1 MAIFQFGWACVQ
13 ISHLSLIPELTPNE
27 HDRTK
32 LTAVRYNQLNIM
44 IPFIIYLFCR
54 YGFTVISNLLV
65 YVITW
70 YVLHIDSATQ
80 RSKIGPTDAPKF
92 RTVVWSGLSVGV
104 VCTIIFHIFVK
115 ESNGITGNNVRGS
128 HLRLSVKELLS
139 NIQIYQVLLISKYTK
154 RN

>member
-1 MAIFQFGWACVQ
+1 M
-13 ISHLSLIPELTPNE
+13 N
-27 HDRTK
+27 
-32 LTAVRYNQLNIM
+32 
-44 IPFIIYLFCR
+44 PFIIYLFYR

-80 RSKIGPTDAPKF
+80 QSRIGPTDAPKF

-104 VCTIIFHIFVK
+104 VCTVIFHVFVK

-139 NIQIYQVLLISKYTK
+139 NIQIYQVLSSIRKHKEKLIFVFLGICYLYVNQTVCKLDASLYTPILT
-154 RN
+154 